1 MIKTLSPY
9 YVTIPFVSP
18 LTGVTCTKYTLK
30 IYVWDGL
37 KSAVPAV
44 ASYSM
49 TKTNPTSSTGSDK
62 INIARLI
69 NDFIDFAPN
78 ESNQRWCK
86 TSVTYDSSTIEELQ
100 TINLV
105 VRGYGYGM
113 EGQNPDIP
121 VNRILMQGVEF
132 KVNRDGVFNL
142 PIKVLEPASTINAVN
157 ETVDIF
163 FQDTIINVLTNDNLG
178 FAPTSIIGITTTMPA
193 SVGTLS
199 IVGSTVKFTKGTAF
213 TTPQTFTYTIQDSLL
228 NQDTATV
235 TLNISAVPVLPTAVN
250 ETYNLNNA
258 DVIDLMVLSND
269 ALGVT
274 PTTITAINTT
284 GITTGTIAITGS
296 GSKLTFTPN
305 AVIASGQTFTY
316 TITDSA
322 MNTSTATVTLNV
334 TEAVTLTTAYYTAAL
349 VDILGEVTYIN
360 EFDVVVVSD
369 GITTSECREIIYKE
383 LISTYGVIPC
393 TP

>member
-18 LTGVTCTKYTLK
+18 LTGVTCSKYTLK

-37 KSAVPAV
+37 KSAVPSV

-62 INIARLI
+62 INISRLI

-86 TSVTYDSSTIEELQ
+86 TSVTYDTSTIEELQ

-121 VNRILMQGVEF
+121 VNRILMQGLEF

-142 PIKVLEPASTINAVN
+142 PIKILEPTSTINAVN
-157 ETVDIF
+157 ETVAIF

-178 FAPTSIIGITTTMPA
+178 FAPTSIIGITTTMPS

-213 TTPQTFTYTIQDSLL
+213 TTPQTFTYTIQDS
-228 NQDTATV
+228 ATV
-235 TLNISAVPVLPTAVN
+235 TLNISVVPALPSAVN

-258 DVIDLMVLSND
+258 DVIDLMVLAND

-284 GITTGTIAITGS
+284 GITTGSIAITGS

-305 AVIASGQTFTY
+305 GVIESGETFTY

-322 MNTSTATVTLNV
+322 SNTSTGTVTLNV
-334 TEAVTLTTAYYTAAL
+334 TEAVVLIDYYYRGTSLTKAGY
-349 VDILGEVTYIN
+349 VTYRNQFN
-360 EFDVVVVSD
+360 EISVSENLYLN
-369 GITTSECREIIYKE
+369 ECRLIQALEI
-383 LISTYGVIPC
+383 ISTYLVIPC
-393 TP
+393 E

>member
-18 LTGVTCTKYTLK
+18 LTGVTCSKYTLK

-37 KSAVPAV
+37 KSTVPAV

-105 VRGYGYGM
+105 LKGYGYGM
-113 EGQNPDIP
+113 SGENPQP
-121 VNRILMQGVEF
+121 PANRILLQGVEF

-142 PIKVLEPASTINAVN
+142 PIKILEPTSTINAVN

-178 FAPTSIIGITTTMPA
+178 FAPTSIIGITTTMPS

-199 IVGSTVKFTKGTAF
+199 IVGSTVKFTKGTSF

-235 TLNISAVPVLPTAVN
+235 TLNISAVPALPTAVN

-284 GITTGTIAITGS
+284 GITTGSIAITGS

-305 AVIASGQTFTY
+305 GVIESGETFTY

-322 MNTSTATVTLNV
+322 SNTSTGTVTLNV
-334 TEAVTLTTAYYTAAL
+334 LNSEITTTYYTGT
-349 VDILGEVTYIN
+349 DIRDLGTITYLN
-360 EFDVVVVSD
+360 EFDVVVVD
-369 GITTSECREIIYKE
+369 EFNVYECVPITYKE
-383 LISTYGVIPC
+383 LISTYLVETC